1 MEALA
6 MENNVTLSDYLKD
19 RHSTPVAQIKDPGP
33 SQSELEAILTSSVRV
48 PDHGKIAPWRIVVYR
63 GDVRKSLGEQFLK
76 LSLESNPDMTETA
89 REAELGRFTRAPLVV
104 AVIST
109 AAPHAKIPEWEQVLS
124 AGAVCLNM
132 IMAANAQGYVANWR
146 TEWIAYDERI
156 FQALGVKPGEKVA
169 GFVHIGSSDFPTPD
183 RPRPQLADVVT
194 YAGEEQA

>member
-1 MEALA
+1 